1 MRRIT
6 FLTVVLEH
14 PLLGCKSLVNLITMV
29 SSSEPC
35 TTPTIWSQEAVPFF
49 SNICPVSPPPS
60 SPLSKAYVTLIFGVA
75 IWSDEFTNQ
84 VNGMRLLALLT
95 YLLARRVAIQPVNNQ
110 LSKQED
116 TLGE

>member
-6 FLTVVLEH
+6 FLTVALEH
-14 PLLGCKSLVNLITMV
+14 PLLGCKSLVNLIAMV

-35 TTPTIWSQEAVPFF
+35 TTPTIWLQEAVPFF

-60 SPLSKAYVTLIFGVA
+60 SPSSKAYVTQIIGVA
-75 IWSDEFTNQ
+75 IRSDEFTNQ
-84 VNGMRLLALLT
+84 ANGMRLLALLT
-95 YLLARRVAIQPVNNQ
+95 YLLARKVAIQPMNNQ